1 MIGNKTI
8 YLDNNATTRC
18 APEVVDAMLPF
29 FDADY
34 GNAASPHLLGRRA
47 AKAVARARGQ
57 IAESIAC
64 DASEVI
70 FTGGATEANNI
81 VLLGAA
87 RHAGARRKLVTS
99 AIEHKSV
106 LEPLSLLEQQGFVVV
121 HLPVSSEG
129 VVDLEA
135 AENAIDDDTFLVSV
149 QGANNEVGALQ
160 PIPELARLAHEHG
173 VALHCDAA
181 QLLGKIPL
189 SVSELG
195 ADFLSFSSHKAYGP
209 KGVGFLAARGPLA
222 ARALVPIFLGGGQ
235 EGGLRPGT
243 LNVPGI
249 VGTGVACVLCRD
261 LIKGEDARVAALRND
276 LEKRIRERLP
286 FVVFACSSG
295 PRLPGTTSMLVPGVP
310 ADLLVSR
317 APEVCMSVGSAC
329 SSGAFAP
336 SHVLLALG
344 YSRDDARTAVRLS
357 VGRYNTAEEI
367 ADAATVIADAVNAIR
382 EESVQSVRLCDG
394 ADRRERPHELV

>member
-1 MIGNKTI
+1 MTGKTI

-47 AKAVARARGQ
+47 AKAVAIARGQ
-57 IAESIAC
+57 IADCLAC
-64 DASEVI
+64 DANEVI
-70 FTGGATEANNI
+70 FTGGATEANNL
-81 VLLGAA
+81 VLLGAS
-87 RHAGARRKLVTS
+87 RHAGSRRKIVTS

-106 LEPLSLLEQQGFVVV
+106 LEPLSLLAQQGFAVV
-121 HLPVSSEG
+121 HLPVNSEG
-129 VVDLEA
+129 IVDLGA
-135 AENAIDDDTFLVSV
+135 AENAIDDDTLLVSV
-149 QGANNEVGALQ
+149 QAANNEVGILQ
-160 PIPELARLAHEHG
+160 PIPEIARVAHEHG
-173 VALHCDAA
+173 AALHCDAA
-181 QLLGKIPL
+181 QLLGKVSL
-189 SVSELG
+189 SVRQLG
-195 ADFLSFSSHKAYGP
+195 ADLFSFSSHKAYGP
-209 KGVGFLAARGPLA
+209 KGVGFLVACGSLGAKNLLP
-222 ARALVPIFLGGGQ
+222 VFLGGGQ

-249 VGTGVACVLCRD
+249 VGTGVACQLCRD
-261 LIKGEDARVAALRND
+261 LINEEQARVTALRND
-276 LEKRIRERLP
+276 LEKRLREKLP

-295 PRLPGTTSMLVPGVP
+295 SRLPGTTSMLVPGIP

-329 SSGAFAP
+329 SSGALAP

-357 VGRYNTAEEI
+357 VGRYNTEEEM
-367 ADAATVIADAVNAIR
+367 DAAATIVAEAVNAIR
-382 EESVQSVRLCDG
+382 DESVQSVRRRDG
-394 ADRRERPHELV
+394 ADRKERPHELA